1 MYTLFKHSASPS
13 SVYISWLE
21 DFFSPMFSR
30 PFRFLRSSEMLFV
43 YSINSS
49 GVSIALCWCDD
60 LFQPRFCFRR
70 LNGRKRPSL
79 LPPITSPVTSSPKP
93 FQFRSLDS
101 KLINRSMQRKHSAV
115 GGIVVIRGERT
126 WVKFIKRFEFQI
138 YGYCRSRSRSNIRKY
153 IRKNRWLGWKLE
165 YDLHCDQR

>member
-70 LNGRKRPSL
+70 LNGRKRPSSDSIFGDL
-79 LPPITSPVTSSPKP
+79 IAEA
-93 FQFRSLDS
+93 FCAAFDS
-101 KLINRSMQRKHSAV
+101 KLINRSMQREQSVALSS
-115 GGIVVIRGERT
+115 
-126 WVKFIKRFEFQI
+126 
-138 YGYCRSRSRSNIRKY
+138 YGANE
-153 IRKNRWLGWKLE
+153 LGWNLLK
-165 YDLHCDQR
+165 DLNFKFMVIAGVVHVRISENISERIGGWVEN